1 MMNNMGDLMKKAQQ
15 MQEQMQ
21 KAQATTNHVLNKI
34 ERERK
39 RAKQTP

>member
-21 KAQATTNHVLNKI
+21 KAHKRLQRRKLQASPVPAWSK
-34 ERERK
+34 
-39 RAKQTP
+39 